1 MSNNSDY
8 SDYYD
13 SDYDS
18 FDSIDSD
25 DIYLLELEGDG
36 FLDSISKAKDEVV
49 RRLKGISLAF
59 QGTRQNIK
67 KSGRDVL
74 EKYGNDRIVKIQ
86 LCRTPISQKFT
97 QILNLYN
104 KLTGNE
110 QHDTFFHL
118 YLVATL
124 ESGKTITIEKNQ
136 EINVEMYKKREV
148 QECIDVNIG
157 SKYLTP
163 NIMLEK
169 TKKGMGEKRFFEYD
183 SISNNCQNFIF
194 NLLKYN
200 DIYINE
206 MVRNFVIQD
215 TSKLLSNFAQKL
227 ARLATDTVNRLGLVL
242 EGEGY

>member
-1 MSNNSDY
+1 MSYNSNY
-8 SDYYD
+8 SDYEY
-13 SDYDS
+13 S

-36 FLDSISKAKDEVV
+36 FFDNISKAKDEVI

-59 QGTRQNIK
+59 QATRQNIK

-74 EKYGNDRIVKIQ
+74 EKYGNNRIVKIQ
-86 LCRTPISQKFT
+86 LCRTPISQKI
-97 QILNLYN
+97 QEILNLY
-104 KLTGNE
+104 KKFTGGK

-118 YLVATL
+118 YMVCYL

-136 EINVEMYKKREV
+136 EINVEMYKPRNV

-157 SKYLTP
+157 SRYLTP
-163 NIMLEK
+163 NLMLEK
-169 TKKGMGEKRFFEYD
+169 TKKGMSDKRFHAYD
-183 SISNNCQNFIF
+183 SISNNCQIFIF
-194 NLLKYN
+194 NLMKYN

-206 MVRNFVIQD
+206 FVRNFVLQD
-215 TSKLLSNFAQKL
+215 TSKLLNKFAQKL
-227 ARLATDTVNRLGLVL
+227 ARFATDTANRIGLIL

>member
-1 MSNNSDY
+1 MSYNSNY

-18 FDSIDSD
+18 CDSLDSD

-36 FLDSISKAKDEVV
+36 FFDSISKAKDEVV

-67 KSGRDVL
+67 KSGRDIL
-74 EKYGNDRIVKIQ
+74 EKYGNDRIVKMQ
-86 LCRTPISQKFT
+86 LCRTPISQKF
-97 QILNLYN
+97 QEILNLY
-104 KLTGNE
+104 KRFTGGK

-118 YLVATL
+118 YMVCYL

-163 NIMLEK
+163 NIMLER
-169 TKKGMGEKRFFEYD
+169 TKKGMGNKRFHSYD
-183 SISNNCQNFIF
+183 SINNNCQIFIF
-194 NLLKYN
+194 NLMKYN

-206 MVRNFVIQD
+206 FVRNFVLQD
-215 TSKLLSNFAQKL
+215 TSKLLNKFAQKL
-227 ARLATDTVNRLGLVL
+227 ARFATDTANRLGLIL

>member
-1 MSNNSDY
+1 MSNNLNY
-8 SDYYD
+8 SDYEY
-13 SDYDS
+13 S

-36 FLDSISKAKDEVV
+36 FFDSISKAKDEVI

-67 KSGRDVL
+67 KSGRDIL

-86 LCRTPISQKFT
+86 LCRTPISQKF
-97 QILNLYN
+97 QEILNLY
-104 KLTGNE
+104 KKFTGGK

-118 YLVATL
+118 YMVCYL
-124 ESGKTITIEKNQ
+124 ESGKTITVEKNQ

-163 NIMLEK
+163 NIMLER
-169 TKKGMGEKRFFEYD
+169 TKKGMGDKRFHSYD
-183 SISNNCQNFIF
+183 SISNNCQIFIF
-194 NLLKYN
+194 NLMKYN

-206 MVRNFVIQD
+206 FIKNFVLQD
-215 TSKLLSNFAQKL
+215 TSKLLNKFAQKL
-227 ARLATDTVNRLGLVL
+227 ARFATDTANRLGLIL

>member
-1 MSNNSDY
+1 MSYNSNY

-13 SDYDS
+13 SEYDS
-18 FDSIDSD
+18 FDSIDSED
-25 DIYLLELEGDG
+25 EYYLQLEGMG
-36 FLDSISKAKDEVV
+36 IFDSISKAKDEVV

-67 KSGRDVL
+67 KSGRDIL

-104 KLTGNE
+104 KLSGNE
-110 QHDTFFHL
+110 KHDTFFHL
-118 YLVATL
+118 YMVCHL

-136 EINVEMYKKREV
+136 EINVEMYKPRNV
-148 QECIDVNIG
+148 QECIDVNIA

-169 TKKGMGEKRFFEYD
+169 TKKAMGNRFYEYD
-183 SISNNCQNFIF
+183 SITNNCQNFIF
-194 NLLKYN
+194 NLMKYN
-200 DIYINE
+200 DIYVNE
-206 MVRNFVIQD
+206 IVKNFIIQD
-215 TSKLLSNFAQKL
+215 TSKLLNNFAQKL
-227 ARLATDTVNRLGLVL
+227 ARFATDTANRLGLIL